1 MSSQSESESVDRDS
15 AASNDGSQL
24 DTAGQAILKLLHKA
38 AGVAEANSRH
48 ALETAQNLSR
58 QLREA
63 ENRIAELEGESQVYR
78 QKAEHAEQWLHKIST
93 EIEERLIWKRK
104 RNDAECR
111 GDSSSGLLSFQSMAE
126 EERTQPDGGRP
137 ATLHNG
143 AVSTDFPTLRDAI
156 IAWNR
161 LRPEQAQRAS
171 IRIIGG
177 QLYAAA
183 EIPKLLNGPRLQ
195 GG

>member
-1 MSSQSESESVDRDS
+1 MSNQSESDSAISHNRDC

-24 DTAGQAILKLLHKA
+24 DSAGQAILKLLHKA

-93 EIEERLIWKRK
+93 EIEERLIRK
-104 RNDAECR
+104 P
-111 GDSSSGLLSFQSMAE
+111 E
-126 EERTQPDGGRP
+126 EER
-137 ATLHNG
+137 
-143 AVSTDFPTLRDAI
+143 
-156 IAWNR
+156 R
-161 LRPEQAQRAS
+161 LILPQR
-171 IRIIGG
+171 
-177 QLYAAA
+177 
-183 EIPKLLNGPRLQ
+183 
-195 GG
+195 